1 MKPEDTKPEVE
12 TGVSYQRENELLE
25 KVWKRVAYEEP
36 VASDVFMPAPD
47 APSKPASKPVAP
59 DWEKQILA
67 FIADEYADA
76 RYYHRMAQRYQA
88 CSPVFSTIGAEELR
102 HAKRLSTLLF
112 LRAGIRIPASKKQC
126 PIQLPDYCDALRIR
140 ILAEQEGAVAYQ
152 AAGEQAPDETL
163 RQLYIELAEDEREHA
178 RTLQT
183 LLERAI

>member
-1 MKPEDTKPEVE
+1 MKPKDTKPKVE
-12 TGVSYQRENELLE
+12 TGISYQRENELLE
-25 KVWKRVAYEEP
+25 KVWKRVASEEP
-36 VASDVFMPAPD
+36 VASNVFMPAPD
-47 APSKPASKPVAP
+47 APSKPVAP

-112 LRAGIRIPASKKQC
+112 LRAGIRIPASKKQH
-126 PIQLPDYCDALRIR
+126 PKQLPDYCDALRIR